1 MSSLVVS
8 LFLLLWIS
16 PLAQGKDYVLPQ
28 GLPLLALD
36 CSKASTKV
44 TELPHPESC
53 HLYVAPPEKSVPKTL
68 WLWEE
73 KKAHTTVPVKI
84 CRGLTAEKHCDV
96 GFFGGASRYE
106 NHKVFAP
113 HKEECL
119 GAKSNFSD
127 DEPQSAC
134 VWMHDTHITVDRI
147 TEEYDEATLDPRR
160 KTIHLPQ
167 IEKDVGIESGFIQAR
182 DLIIVWDPSI
192 VTPEE
197 LFPYRKLKKVNCH
210 VSNFTQHLSLRIT
223 CPEVSQAFFVQPDA
237 YRIPIPTSDRM
248 PGYESLVQTTGGSF
262 ISGLNLP
269 GNPDAVKD
277 PYAPAVEWSAISNTE
292 TLGASWDVSPGP
304 EEDST
309 NAHSDSVSSYIM
321 DKTTEIILNHTN
333 EIEKLKCEERNA
345 IIGRV
350 FMTGKISTLE
360 LRVLLDDDYIVGWT
374 YDHTIQFMRCKPTR
388 IVMIDS
394 EGKTTPKVTTEDQR
408 VLYFNPWTMT
418 LDRQPLEGSLPDFHN
433 RQLTF
438 LNNTVF
444 FEKTKDI
451 IQMHRHTKSSLFASW
466 TLVAPQLKE
475 GERHLQVK
483 LNNTIIDKIYSSG
496 SSLRNITSSLSWP
509 HIALPVL
516 SVGTSLLLIS
526 VVGICALW
534 LASKLFPR
542 KVVTVIKHEGITG
555 HTDGSN
561 TPLRTAIPVAY
572 EDLQ

>member
-1 MSSLVVS
+1 MSRLLAFV
-8 LFLLLWIS
+8 LMFLCLWACS
-16 PLAQGKDYVLPQ
+16 SAKDYVLPH

-36 CSKASTKV
+36 CAKSSTKV
-44 TELPHPESC
+44 IELPHPESC
-53 HLYVAPPEKSVPKTL
+53 HLYVTPANKSVSQQL

-84 CRGLTAEKHCDV
+84 CKGLTAEKHCDV

-113 HKEECL
+113 HKEACL
-119 GAKSNFSD
+119 SAKANFSD
-127 DEPQSAC
+127 DEPQSTC

-160 KTIHLPQ
+160 KTLHLPQ

-197 LFPYRKLKKVNCH
+197 LFPYQKMRKVDCL
-210 VSNFTQHLSLRIT
+210 VSTFKQHQSKRIT

-237 YRIPIPTSDRM
+237 YRTQIPADSAIPGHS
-248 PGYESLVQTTGGSF
+248 ELVQTTSGSF
-262 ISGLNLP
+262 LSGLEFETESKTTGPML
-269 GNPDAVKD
+269 
-277 PYAPAVEWSAISNTE
+277 ISE
-292 TLGASWDVSPGP
+292 G
-304 EEDST
+304 EDSEDDSFSWYDAPKPEGDPT

-321 DKTTEIILNHTN
+321 DKTAEVFLNHTG

-345 IIGRV
+345 IIGRAY
-350 FMTGKISTLE
+350 MTGKISTLE
-360 LRVLLDDDYIVGWT
+360 VRVLLDDDSVVGWVH
-374 YDHTIQFMRCKPTR
+374 DHTIQFMRCVPTR

-408 VLYFNPWTMT
+408 VLYFNPWTIT
-418 LDRQPLEGSLPDFHN
+418 LDKGPLEDSLPTFGD

-438 LNNTVF
+438 LNNTVY

-451 IQMHRHTKSSLFASW
+451 IQMHRHTKSNLFSSW
-466 TLVAPQLKE
+466 TLVAPQLQE

-483 LNNTIIDKIYSSG
+483 LNNTIIDKLYSSG
-496 SSLRNITSSLSWP
+496 SSIRNISSSLSWP

-542 KVVTVIKHEGITG
+542 KVVTIVKHEGNPRA
-555 HTDGSN
+555 TDESSV
-561 TPLRTAIPVAY
+561 PLRTAIPVPY
-572 EDLQ
+572 EDMKLG